1 MAKNNSNRQND
12 ISLAPFFNTIYE
24 GFFNSLE
31 ITPEIFDKLQEVKV
45 GGQMIFRTLKSK
57 ETKVGAY
64 LDYRT
69 PETVAQRKKEYLA
82 RKNSANGSGP
92 RSPQSDGGL

>member
-1 MAKNNSNRQND
+1 MTSKNRNQND
-12 ISLAPFFNTIYE
+12 VSLAPFFNTNYE
-24 GFFNSLE
+24 GFFNSIE

-69 PETVAQRKKEYLA
+69 PETVAQRKKDYLA

-92 RSPQSDGGL
+92 RSSSNAGGL